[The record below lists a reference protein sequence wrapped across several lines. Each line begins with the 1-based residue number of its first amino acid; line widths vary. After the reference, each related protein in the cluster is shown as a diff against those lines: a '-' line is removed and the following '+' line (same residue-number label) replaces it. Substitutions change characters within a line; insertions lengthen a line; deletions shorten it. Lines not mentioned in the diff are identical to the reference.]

1 MASKQVLK
9 LCEKI
14 KNDCGVT
21 CKPETFHVIRDGLSF
36 WRWYMEVDIDN
47 STGFSKRALE
57 YLGYTAC
64 GSSCYVK
71 DLLKQEKLTKIVDL
85 DDGDVIIM

>member
-9 LCEKI
+9 LCKKI
-14 KNDCGVT
+14 ENDCGVV
-21 CKPETFHVIRDGLSF
+21 CKPETFHTIRDSQSF
-36 WRWYMEVDIDN
+36 WRWYMDVDIDN

-57 YLGYTAC
+57 CLGYTTC

-71 DLLKQEKLTKIVDL
+71 DLLKQEKLTKRVDI
-85 DDGDVIIM
+85 DASDVIIM